1 MNRQAPRQVTIYTP
15 ESALT
20 SPRRLIRD
28 MFRDL
33 AASRELAW
41 RLAMRDISAQY
52 RQALFGFLW
61 ALLLPLGHTAIWVS
75 LSLSGILA
83 VGVTNM
89 PYPVFVLTGTMLW
102 AIFMESVTAPI
113 QVVSASREMLAKI
126 NFPREALIL
135 SGVYQILFNAS
146 IKIAILFAVMFA
158 FGIAPSW
165 NAFLACLGIASLV
178 LVGTSLGLLM
188 TPAGLLYSDVGK
200 GLPFL
205 MQFLMYLTPVVY
217 PLPDT
222 GRLRELLLLNPLT
235 PLIETTRAWL
245 VGGDT
250 QWMVGF
256 LLMNGLAALML
267 FGVWI
272 IYRLAMPIIIE
283 RMSS

>member
-1 MNRQAPRQVTIYTP
+1 MNRQTPHPVTIYTP

-20 SPRRLIRD
+20 SPSTLVRD

-61 ALLLPLGHTAIWVS
+61 ALLLPLGHTAVWVA
-75 LSLSGILA
+75 LGLSGILA
-83 VGVTNM
+83 VGVTDV

-102 AIFMESVTAPI
+102 AIFMESVTAPLI
-113 QVVSASREMLAKI
+113 VVSASRDMLAKI

-135 SGVYQILFNAS
+135 SGICQVVFNAL
-146 IKIAILFAVMFA
+146 IKIAVLFAAML
-158 FGIAPSW
+158 
-165 NAFLACLGIASLV
+165 FLGVSPGWSALLAGVGVASLI
-178 LVGTSLGLLM
+178 LVGTSIGLLL
-188 TPAGLLYSDVGK
+188 TPVGLLYSDVGK

-217 PLPDT
+217 PLPAT
-222 GRLRELLLLNPLT
+222 GGLRDLLVLNPLT
-235 PLIETTRAWL
+235 PLIDTTRAWL

-250 QWMVGF
+250 QWLSSF
-256 LLMNGLAALML
+256 LLMNGVAALML
-267 FGVWI
+267 LGVWI